1 MGVWVCVGVCVGVR
15 VGVCGGVW
23 VCVGELKTAVNLDE
37 GNVVHLGESVNKLGV
52 LGVFAVGS
60 EDAKHGLLAVNALAH
75 FVKALN
81 DTSMDLGLLNHT
93 LDSIGE
99 VINFLLLDDSDFSD

>member
-1 MGVWVCVGVCVGVR
+1 MLAHEEESLRLLTVVLDSD
-15 VGVCGGVW
+15 GGGTLDLAGGTFFV
-23 VCVGELKTAVNLDE
+23 VLAVTEPLTELKTAVNLDE

-60 EDAKHGLLAVNALAH
+60 EDAKYGLLAVNALAH

-81 DTSMDLGLLNHT
+81 DT
-93 LDSIGE
+93 
-99 VINFLLLDDSDFSD
+99 